1 MGMPRPSRRIDQA
14 LLASGRALFPR
25 AGCAGLSV
33 RAVADH
39 CGANPAM
46 FHYHFRTKENFL
58 RTLLQQMYEEMY
70 DGLAGA
76 VAERGPAIA
85 RLREALLSIARFARD
100 HRETLGR
107 VWMDALAGEPVAVD
121 FMRANAP
128 RHPGLLLVLLEEAE
142 RDGELRPLPPLQRF
156 AMLVGAVV
164 LPIVFASGLVRLA
177 LGASAY
183 RREFVPQVASDAALR
198 ERIELA
204 LAALR
209 PLPAAE
215 ASR

>member
-1 MGMPRPSRRIDQA
+1 MPRPSRRIDQA

-33 RAVADH
+33 RALAEH

-70 DGLAGA
+70 AGLAGA
-76 VAERGPAIA
+76 VAEQGPPLE
-85 RLREALLSIARFARD
+85 RLCGALLSLARFARD
-100 HRETLGR
+100 HREALGR
-107 VWMDALAGEPVAVD
+107 VWMDALAGEPVAVE

-128 RHPGLLLVLLEEAE
+128 RHLGLLLALLDEAE
-142 RDGELRPLPPLQRF
+142 RAGELRPLPPLQRF
-156 AMLVGAVV
+156 ATLVGAVV
-164 LPIVFASGLVRLA
+164 LPLVFAAGIVRVT
-177 LGASAY
+177 LGVSAY

-204 LAALR
+204 LAALKAA
-209 PLPAAE
+209 PAVEGAP
-215 ASR
+215 

>member
-1 MGMPRPSRRIDQA
+1 MPRPSRRIDQA

-33 RAVADH
+33 RAVAEH

-70 DGLAGA
+70 AGLAGA
-76 VAERGPAIA
+76 VAEQGPPLE
-85 RLREALLSIARFARD
+85 RLRGALLSLARFARD
-100 HRETLGR
+100 HREALGR
-107 VWMDALAGEPVAVD
+107 VWMDALAGEPVAVE

-128 RHPGLLLVLLEEAE
+128 RHLGLLLALLDVAE
-142 RDGELRPLPPLQRF
+142 RVGELRPLPPLQRF
-156 AMLVGAVV
+156 ATLVGAVV
-164 LPIVFASGLVRLA
+164 LPLVFAAGIVRVT
-177 LGASAY
+177 LGVSAY

-204 LAALR
+204 LAALMAA
-209 PLPAAE
+209 PAQGVP
-215 ASR
+215 

>member
-1 MGMPRPSRRIDQA
+1 MPRPSRRIDQA

-33 RAVADH
+33 RAVAEH

-70 DGLAGA
+70 AGLAGA
-76 VAERGPAIA
+76 VAEQGPPLE
-85 RLREALLSIARFARD
+85 RLRGALLSLARFARD
-100 HRETLGR
+100 HREALGR
-107 VWMDALAGEPVAVD
+107 VWMDALAGEPVAVE

-128 RHPGLLLVLLEEAE
+128 RHLGLLLALLDEAE
-142 RDGELRPLPPLQRF
+142 REGELRPLPPLQRF
-156 AMLVGAVV
+156 ATLVGAVV
-164 LPIVFASGLVRLA
+164 LPLGFAAGIVRVT
-177 LGASAY
+177 LGVSAY

-204 LAALR
+204 LAALMAA
-209 PLPAAE
+209 PAQGVP
-215 ASR
+215 